1 MEHLAPILVAHPF
14 CTLPWV
20 FLLQVHALSPLL
32 QQVGEVQGQVE
43 VDHRRKDVVQAVGVV
58 QDEVGVLLE
67 DKVQEVVV
75 EVLGQVDVVQDLVD
89 VVPGQADGVQV
100 QVEVVQGQKD
110 VVHDLEGE
118 VQGKAQL
125 VVLVVRG
132 AMA

>member
-1 MEHLAPILVAHPF
+1 ML
-14 CTLPWV
+14 
-20 FLLQVHALSPLL
+20 ALSPLL

-43 VDHRRKDVVQAVGVV
+43 VDHHHEDVVQDVGVV

-67 DKVQEVVV
+67 DVVQEVVV
-75 EVLGQVDVVQDLVD
+75 QVLGQVDVVQDLVD
-89 VVPGQADGVQV
+89 VVQGQAVQA
-100 QVEVVQGQKD
+100 QVEVVQGQED
-110 VVHDLEGE
+110 VAHDLEDV

>member
-1 MEHLAPILVAHPF
+1 M
-14 CTLPWV
+14 
-20 FLLQVHALSPLL
+20 L

-43 VDHRRKDVVQAVGVV
+43 VDHHREDVVQTVGVV

-67 DKVQEVVV
+67 DVVQEVVV
-75 EVLGQVDVVQDLVD
+75 EVLGQVDVVQDLED
-89 VVPGQADGVQV
+89 VVQGQADVVQV
-100 QVEVVQGQKD
+100 QVEVVQGQED
-110 VVHDLEGE
+110 VVHDLEDV

>member
-1 MEHLAPILVAHPF
+1 MEHLAPILVAHPSG
-14 CTLPWV
+14 TLPWV
-20 FLLQVHALSPLL
+20 FLLQVLALSPLL

-43 VDHRRKDVVQAVGVV
+43 VDHHREDVVQTVGVV

-67 DKVQEVVV
+67 DVVQEVVV
-75 EVLGQVDVVQDLVD
+75 EVLGQVDVVQDLED
-89 VVPGQADGVQV
+89 VVQGQADVVQV
-100 QVEVVQGQKD
+100 QVEVVQGQED
-110 VVHDLEGE
+110 VVHDLEDV